1 MEQTRAAA
9 RWSAKRSVAPWIVIA
24 VAAIVLGL
32 LGMHVLRDVEP
43 AHGAAASGSVA
54 AAATAVIAPE
64 SPGASAAAAASAG
77 AAENRGLTGQERVL
91 SAPADGHDTV
101 APIGGCLDLV
111 SVCVLALI
119 LTFAFVVRRA
129 RGRTSTLSRR
139 AFVVLRARAP
149 GRLFGDPPSLLA
161 LSVLRT

>member
-9 RWSAKRSVAPWIVIA
+9 RWSAKRSVAPWVVLA

-43 AHGAAASGSVA
+43 AHGAAASGA
-54 AAATAVIAPE
+54 AAAAAVIAPE
-64 SPGASAAAAASAG
+64 PAGTGGPAAASAG

-91 SAPADGHDTV
+91 SAPADGNDTV

>member
-43 AHGAAASGSVA
+43 AHGAATSASVA
-54 AAATAVIAPE
+54 AAATAPE
-64 SPGASAAAAASAG
+64 SPGASVAAAVATAG
-77 AAENRGLTGQERVL
+77 TAENRGLTGQERVL